1 MTASWNAGCKPGN
14 PAAGQ
19 AGTDWADIVR
29 NVPDLWL
36 LSRDRGQVSEIVAVG
51 AVGNGFQVFRVTPVG
66 HANAF
71 DLAAF
76 CHADALLLA
85 DGGAV
90 GQLVAVNLSAV
101 FYQADDFT
109 GIRFGPGDFVQRIF
123 CQCGGEVC
131 IVLFIFHH
139 IFHRIADA
147 LPVWLLSA
155 LLGVMSVL

>member
-71 DLAAF
+71 ELAPDRSPPFAMRTPF
-76 CHADALLLA
+76 SLLTVEPS
-85 DGGAV
+85 D
-90 GQLVAVNLSAV
+90 S
-101 FYQADDFT
+101 
-109 GIRFGPGDFVQRIF
+109 
-123 CQCGGEVC
+123 
-131 IVLFIFHH
+131 
-139 IFHRIADA
+139 
-147 LPVWLLSA
+147 W
-155 LLGVMSVL
+155 